1 MHQTLSIVVPTYN
14 EIDNIIPFLERV
26 KHALSNFDWELIF
39 VDDNSSDGTASA
51 AYKLSQQDHRV
62 RVILRLADRGLARS
76 SIQGMLSAKGH
87 LLCIMDGDGQH
98 DPAVVPQLVQRLQSG
113 SLDVVSAARRLDE
126 GVNPAALSALRRR
139 ISDCGNALS
148 SIVIG
153 RRMTDPL
160 TGFFVIRRDSFLE
173 IAPRLG
179 DPGFKLLLDI
189 LHTKKSLRHAEVPFD
204 FGVRVNGES
213 KLDACVLWRFATFL
227 MSKMTGSILPAN
239 LISFLCVGAS
249 GVLVHLSILYCALT
263 LGLPFTAA
271 QVAAALVA
279 ASSNFLLNNFLT
291 FRDKRLRG
299 WAQFYG
305 YVKFLLISS
314 VGILANVSAATITY
328 ERIVHVVLLA
338 TLAGIAIDTIWK
350 FVVVKHLV
358 WK

>member
-14 EIDNIIPFLERV
+14 EIDNIVPFLERV
-26 KHALSNFDWELIF
+26 KNALPNFDWELIF

-51 AYKLSQQDHRV
+51 AYRLSLQDPRV

-98 DPAVVPQLVQRLQSG
+98 DPAIVPRLVQRLQSG
-113 SLDVVSAARRLDE
+113 TLDVVSAARRLDE
-126 GVNPAALSALRRR
+126 GVNPVALSALRRR
-139 ISDCGNALS
+139 MSDYGNALS
-148 SIVIG
+148 SFVIG
-153 RRMTDPL
+153 RRLSDPL
-160 TGFFVIRRDSFLE
+160 TGFFIIRRDIFLE

-189 LHTKKSLRHAEVPFD
+189 LHSKKSLRHAEVPFD
-204 FGVRVNGES
+204 FGIRMNGES

-227 MSKMTGSILPAN
+227 MSKMTGGVLPAN
-239 LISFLCVGAS
+239 LISFLCVGAT
-249 GVLVHLSILYCALT
+249 GVLVHLAMLYCALMFA
-263 LGLPFTAA
+263 LPFTAA
-271 QVAAALVA
+271 QVVAALVA

-314 VGILANVSAATITY
+314 VGLLANVSAATITY
-328 ERIVHVVLLA
+328 ERIVHVVLFA

>member
-1 MHQTLSIVVPTYN
+1 
-14 EIDNIIPFLERV
+14 
-26 KHALSNFDWELIF
+26 
-39 VDDNSSDGTASA
+39 
-51 AYKLSQQDHRV
+51 
-62 RVILRLADRGLARS
+62 
-76 SIQGMLSAKGH
+76 
-87 LLCIMDGDGQH
+87 
-98 DPAVVPQLVQRLQSG
+98 
-113 SLDVVSAARRLDE
+113 
-126 GVNPAALSALRRR
+126 
-139 ISDCGNALS
+139 
-148 SIVIG
+148 
-153 RRMTDPL
+153 
-160 TGFFVIRRDSFLE
+160 
-173 IAPRLG
+173 
-179 DPGFKLLLDI
+179 
-189 LHTKKSLRHAEVPFD
+189 
-204 FGVRVNGES
+204 
-213 KLDACVLWRFATFL
+213 

-314 VGILANVSAATITY
+314 VGILANVSAAAITY